1 MAGLFKQ
8 PLQRRPLRRSN
19 RRSVALDD
27 ALRCLGNGVQRRC
40 ATHTRTRQRPLVPGY
55 SGNRIRIASRNSRP
69 LPWQAW
75 SGCDVLD
82 PAAGRCHP
90 PDAASSLSPITRL
103 WRTRHTPSTNSAQ
116 PVDPWLLCSR
126 RYSRHRGCR
135 LWCSQ
140 SNSTMGISMLAYV
153 VSEGRLFALKPS
165 EWSLLLGG
173 VMFCGLLTL
182 LFG

>member
-1 MAGLFKQ
+1 MTHSVVWAMGC
-8 PLQRRPLRRSN
+8 
-19 RRSVALDD
+19 SVAVRRTPGRGNVLLSQDIPEI
-27 ALRCLGNGVQRRC
+27 AYELLPGTPAPCLGKLGRDV
-40 ATHTRTRQRPLVPGY
+40 TSLTRLRG
-55 SGNRIRIASRNSRP
+55 
-69 LPWQAW
+69 
-75 SGCDVLD
+75 DVT
-82 PAAGRCHP
+82 P

-103 WRTRHTPSTNSAQ
+103 CRTRHTPSTNSAQ